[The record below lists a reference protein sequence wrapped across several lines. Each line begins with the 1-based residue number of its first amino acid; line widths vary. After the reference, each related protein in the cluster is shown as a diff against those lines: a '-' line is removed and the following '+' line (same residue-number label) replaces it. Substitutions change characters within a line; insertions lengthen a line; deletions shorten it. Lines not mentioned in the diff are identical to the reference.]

1 MRGNRYVLKNDGVS
15 AIWDKQG
22 DERTGIVMVFLKN
35 PIQDQL
41 GALLHV
47 FPGLALRGPRDVF
60 VFKPFF
66 ENKVGELGLYF

>member
-1 MRGNRYVLKNDGVS
+1 ML
-15 AIWDKQG
+15 AIWDEQG
-22 DERTGIVMVFLKN
+22 DWRTGIVMLLKN

-41 GALLHV
+41 GALLHI

-60 VFKPFF
+60 LFKLFF